1 MYTLLFDQ
9 LVYLYVILACTM
21 HERFYVSMLHKFTLT
36 LTLTLNTIY
45 NLNMDTATCAET
57 SSQKWTWMMKIITNV
72 FVTDLTI
79 RQPGFHLSH
88 FDSSLT
94 VHGPMLNHFQ
104 TGRGRCLANLHKCG
118 LATSDLYTCSQWQTL
133 YHTVDPC
140 ALTKREGS
148 LQSLHDTVYRLKNK
162 VTTAVTK

>member
-57 SSQKWTWMMKIITNV
+57 SSQK
-72 FVTDLTI
+72 
-79 RQPGFHLSH
+79 
-88 FDSSLT
+88 
-94 VHGPMLNHFQ
+94 
-104 TGRGRCLANLHKCG
+104 
-118 LATSDLYTCSQWQTL
+118 
-133 YHTVDPC
+133 
-140 ALTKREGS
+140 
-148 LQSLHDTVYRLKNK
+148 
-162 VTTAVTK
+162 